1 MDDRKIEELRPR
13 LPGRAPELTIVAV
26 GRLFGDAVDAIVQDR
41 WGQSMW
47 SVYRKFHGLGG
58 PVVRRE
64 PARQPAPL
72 EQLSLF

>member
-1 MDDRKIEELRPR
+1 MDDRKIEELRAEIAR
-13 LPGRAPELTIVAV
+13 RAPELTIVAV

-47 SVYRKFHGLGG
+47 SVYRKFHGLGE
-58 PVVRRE
+58 PVVAPE

-72 EQLSLF
+72 EQSSLF